1 MGRFLGGAIELDPEA
16 RYLLVCAHGVRS
28 RALAEWLRAQGR
40 GNVWSLA
47 GGLEAR
53 G

>member
-1 MGRFLGGAIELDPEA
+1 MGRFLGGGIELDPEA

-40 GNVWSLA
+40 ENVWSLA
-47 GGLEAR
+47 GGLER
-53 G
+53 PG